1 MKKILFGA
9 STWILFSAL
18 GVYRGRKC
26 YNFKLNQSIKSF
38 EKREGVDYKEISK
51 GVYWY
56 NYETH
61 PKLLRRGYDFC
72 GESYIMYYLII
83 PVYHPDRAFL
93 MGIMGFLFYANPISG
108 PFMLYNEI
116 YRLVIN
122 LQCYDNEKEINY
134 EKYYKRLY
142 SICPA

>member
-1 MKKILFGA
+1 MKKILFGTC
-9 STWILFSAL
+9 TWVLFSGL
-18 GVYRGRKC
+18 GAYRGKKC

-38 EKREGVDYKEISK
+38 EESKGVDYKEISK
-51 GVYWY
+51 GVDWC
-56 NYETH
+56 NYQRH
-61 PKLLRRGYDFC
+61 PKLLRIYYD
-72 GESYIMYYLII
+72 SYSRLYEQYYLII

-122 LQCYDNEKEINY
+122 LNGYDVEKEINY